1 MPVNVI
7 VGGQYGSEGKGK
19 VTAFLAEKQGASIV
33 VRCGGPNS
41 GHTVQIGEK
50 RLVLKH
56 IPAGF
61 HVDACRLLLASGSY
75 LHLELFLQEIKALG
89 LDEKR
94 IGVSPNAGIIE
105 PWHMHQEDRLSLQ
118 ERIASTLSGT
128 GAAVSER
135 VLRSRNFRLAKNVPE
150 LRRFLVNVPREI
162 READEEGKTILIEGT
177 QGFGLSLLHSP
188 HFPKTTSRD
197 STASGFC
204 SEVGL
209 SPRMVS
215 DVTVVFRTYP
225 IRVGGNSG
233 PLRDEISWDVITKR
247 SGAPSPIREF
257 TSVTSRLRRV
267 AEFDLRIAQMA
278 IQHDLPTIT
287 ALNHIDY
294 INWDDRGKTDL
305 RKLSLKSRLFIK
317 QLERAVGVSFDLLGT
332 GPEHEGIIDRRA
344 SRKGIDLAEALG

>member
-19 VTAFLAEKQGASIV
+19 VTAFLAEKHGASIV

-61 HVDACRLLLASGSY
+61 HVTDCRLLLASGSY
-75 LHLELFLQEIKALG
+75 LHLDLFLQEIEALG
-89 LDEKR
+89 LDESHV
-94 IGVSPNAGIIE
+94 GVSPNAGIIE
-105 PWHMHQEDRLSLQ
+105 SWHMHQENRLSLQ

-135 VLRSRNFRLAKNVPE
+135 VLRSPNFRLAKNEPE
-150 LRRFLVNVPREI
+150 LRRFLVNVPREV
-162 READEEGKTILIEGT
+162 RGADDKGKTVLIEGT

-197 STASGFC
+197 TTASGFC
-204 SEVGL
+204 SEVGV
-209 SPRMVS
+209 SPRMVT
-215 DVTVVFRTYP
+215 DVTIVFRTYP

-233 PLRDEISWDVITKR
+233 PLRGEISWNVITER
-247 SGAPSPIREF
+247 SGAPTPVREF
-257 TSVTSRLRRV
+257 TSVTARLRRV

-294 INWDDRGKTDL
+294 INWDDHGKTNL
-305 RKLSLKSRLFIK
+305 GGLSLKSRSFIR
-317 QLERAVGVSFDLLGT
+317 QLERALGISFDLLGT
-332 GPEHEGIIDRRA
+332 GPKHKDIIDRA
-344 SRKGIDLAEALG
+344 AIGKGLDLAEALG